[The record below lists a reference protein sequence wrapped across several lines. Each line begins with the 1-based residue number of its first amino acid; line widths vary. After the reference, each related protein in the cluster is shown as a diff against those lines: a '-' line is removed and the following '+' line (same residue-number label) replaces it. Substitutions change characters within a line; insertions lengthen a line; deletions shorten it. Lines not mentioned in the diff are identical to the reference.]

1 MNTQRT
7 IMKGTHCANPTR
19 TFALSLFV
27 ASGLTA
33 AAWSPPTTGGS
44 VGRPKAA
51 ACAPASQ
58 ITQLAFNNVRAV
70 IENGGNKWQRRGS
83 SRSGYEVP
91 KTADFTGPNAIYA
104 GGLWMGGLSSA
115 GQLKIAAVLYRQ
127 DGNDFWPGPLNTADA
142 STTPEV
148 CNAYDKFW
156 ITTRAQAEAHVA
168 WSNCQGDPACVAAL
182 FPEGYSVPASF
193 TNWPAIG
200 SPEAGHDVYLAP
212 FFDSDGDGDYNPL
225 AGDYPDY
232 GFEQTAEDCKNKLRE
247 DPVPLFGDYN
257 IWWIFNDKGDAHTET
272 QGQPIGLEVRAQA
285 FAFSANNE
293 INNMTFYNYTVINWA
308 SETLTNTYFG
318 HFVDPDLGC
327 SNDDFAGCDVR
338 RGLGYVYN
346 WQDVDVNCLG
356 AIGYGGPS
364 PPPPAVGIDFFEGP
378 FQDADGVDNPGPLD
392 YNGSIDCEL
401 ARQQNG
407 IPYRG
412 IGIGYGDGVADNE
425 RFGMRAYIYFN
436 RESTN
441 NAMTDPAVAGHFYNY
456 LRSVWKNGIPQ
467 SYGGSGYSEQ
477 SDAIR
482 AFYMFPSDTDPVGW
496 GTNCV
501 PQPAWSETQPTP
513 TQPDRR
519 FVQSAGPFTLEGGA
533 FNNVTVG
540 VVWARSQTGSAA
552 SSLGPLRVADDKAQA
567 LFDNCFKILD
577 GPDSPDLSIRELDQ
591 ELILYIVNPVGS
603 NNYGEAYQEI
613 DPIIPLDNGVG
624 GPAYDR
630 FYRFQGYTIYQV
642 KNADVSVAELGDPDL
657 ARLVYQG
664 DLKDNVGQIINF
676 PFSEQLQRVVPTEM
690 VNGSNKGIQH
700 AVRITTDKF
709 AQGDPALVNF
719 KSYYYIALAY
729 GYNNYAPF
737 VINTDP
743 LSGSESYTGQAFPYV
758 AGRKA
763 AFGAIRSYVGIP
775 HKPTP
780 QEGGTVLN
788 SGFGTRLPIT
798 RIEGQGNGALELAL
812 NDQSLNGIVGSSP
825 WRKDLITYKPG
836 QGPIDVK
843 VVDPLKVPNGNFE
856 VWFQDSITPGNLDDA
871 YWYVAKVPVQNP
883 TEDIVRAERI
893 IDVGYEQLILKWGIS
908 INIGQAYFNNDYT
921 APIGTGTIEFANP
934 TKAWLTGI
942 PDAEG
947 ENPENWI
954 RSGTF
959 VQEVPTGQTA
969 IYSDRVGKDNEQTY
983 EQLLGG
989 TWAPWPLVGEAPF
1002 QPAAGV
1008 DVNQSQA
1015 ISRLNE
1021 QPSVQVVFTSDKSK
1035 WTRAPVLEQEA
1046 NTSLAQGGAAKLAL
1060 RAQPSIDKDGRK
1072 SGTPG
1077 CNEAEATLN
1086 GDQPTGMGWFPGYAV
1101 DLETGERLNM
1111 AYGENSYWGGDIGR
1125 DMIWNPNGQIYTT
1138 PTQGAPPQVYFGGS
1152 HWIYVFKNDRRL
1164 SNNADR
1170 VPQYDEGRYVHTTLP
1185 QPGQSRL
1192 KVFRGLAW
1200 VGSAIVAPNQQLLAT
1215 EARVRLN
1222 VSRPYRSYVNYNGAP
1237 DPINPQRNN
1246 GLPLYSFSTGGYAT
1260 ETGATAVAE
1269 DFLSEINVVPNP
1281 YYAFSGYE
1289 TSRLDNRVKFI
1300 NLPQRCNI
1308 SIFTPNGTLVRRFRK
1323 DNPLTFLDWDLKNA
1337 NSIPISGGV
1346 YICHIEVPGLGEKV
1360 IKWFGVLRPLDLQ
1373 NF

>member
-1 MNTQRT
+1 
-7 IMKGTHCANPTR
+7 
-19 TFALSLFV
+19 
-27 ASGLTA
+27 
-33 AAWSPPTTGGS
+33 
-44 VGRPKAA
+44 
-51 ACAPASQ
+51 
-58 ITQLAFNNVRAV
+58 
-70 IENGGNKWQRRGS
+70 
-83 SRSGYEVP
+83 
-91 KTADFTGPNAIYA
+91 
-104 GGLWMGGLSSA
+104 
-115 GQLKIAAVLYRQ
+115 
-127 DGNDFWPGPLNTADA
+127 
-142 STTPEV
+142 
-148 CNAYDKFW
+148 
-156 ITTRAQAEAHVA
+156 
-168 WSNCQGDPACVAAL
+168 
-182 FPEGYSVPASF
+182 
-193 TNWPAIG
+193 
-200 SPEAGHDVYLAP
+200 
-212 FFDSDGDGDYNPL
+212 
-225 AGDYPDY
+225 
-232 GFEQTAEDCKNKLRE
+232 
-247 DPVPLFGDYN
+247 
-257 IWWIFNDKGDAHTET
+257 
-272 QGQPIGLEVRAQA
+272 
-285 FAFSANNE
+285 
-293 INNMTFYNYTVINWA
+293 
-308 SETLTNTYFG
+308 
-318 HFVDPDLGC
+318 
-327 SNDDFAGCDVR
+327 
-338 RGLGYVYN
+338 
-346 WQDVDVNCLG
+346 
-356 AIGYGGPS
+356 
-364 PPPPAVGIDFFEGP
+364 
-378 FQDADGVDNPGPLD
+378 
-392 YNGSIDCEL
+392 

-477 SDAIR
+477 ADAIR
-482 AFYMFPSDTDPVGW
+482 AFYMFPDDTDEVGW

-501 PQPAWSETQPTP
+501 PQPAWKETQPTP

-690 VNGSNKGIQH
+690 VNGSNSGIQH
-700 AVRITTDKF
+700 AIRITTDKF

-908 INIGQAYFNNDYT
+908 VNIGQAYFNNDYT

-942 PDAEG
+942 LDAEG
-947 ENPENWI
+947 ENSENWI
-954 RSGTF
+954 RFGTF

-1021 QPSVQVVFTSDKSK
+1021 LPSVQVVFTSDKSK

-1125 DMIWNPNGQIYTT
+1125 DMIWNPNGQIYTLG
-1138 PTQGAPPQVYFGGS
+1138 TQGAPPQVYFGGS

-1222 VSRPYRSYVNYNGAP
+1222 VSRPYRSYVDYNGAP